1 MWELPLFTFSQIY
14 KMILYLEKQL
24 DNSYDVYRR
33 HQIKHNASFISKK
46 DFRSMFEE
54 LMEVV
59 YD

>member
-1 MWELPLFTFSQIY
+1 
-14 KMILYLEKQL
+14 MILYLEKQL